1 MRETFRRLASPFP
14 NLSIDFS
21 PLFAYI
27 TPLPTSTLQ
36 PTQRKFMVK
45 LIALYKKPD
54 DVTEFN
60 KHYSEIH
67 TPLVRKLPGLRNFEV
82 SKVTGSAIGETPWY
96 LLCEMYFDS
105 KDVLDE
111 ALASPGG
118 RAAAKDL
125 MSFAEKYVT
134 LMYAEVSLN
143 EEIRSFGD

>member
-1 MRETFRRLASPFP
+1 
-14 NLSIDFS
+14 
-21 PLFAYI
+21 
-27 TPLPTSTLQ
+27 
-36 PTQRKFMVK
+36 MVK

-54 DVTEFN
+54 DVPGFD

-67 TPLVRKLPGLRNFEV
+67 TPLVKKLPGLRNFEV
-82 SKVTGSAIGETPWY
+82 SRITGSAIGETPWY

-111 ALASPGG
+111 AMASSAG

-125 MSFAEKYVT
+125 MSFAAKYVT
-134 LMYAEVSLN
+134 LMYAEVSLT